1 MMHVGIPPSL
11 RGRVWQALIG
21 GHLHIAPDMYEDYMK
36 VIHVHV
42 HIRTPIYTVY
52 AHTRPHTPIYVCSAV
67 GALRNS
73 S

>member
-1 MMHVGIPPSL
+1 MMHAGIPPSL

-42 HIRTPIYTVY
+42 HIRAHIHAVYT
-52 AHTRPHTPIYVCSAV
+52 HTPTHAHKRVLSCWRAEKH
-67 GALRNS
+67 L
-73 S
+73 